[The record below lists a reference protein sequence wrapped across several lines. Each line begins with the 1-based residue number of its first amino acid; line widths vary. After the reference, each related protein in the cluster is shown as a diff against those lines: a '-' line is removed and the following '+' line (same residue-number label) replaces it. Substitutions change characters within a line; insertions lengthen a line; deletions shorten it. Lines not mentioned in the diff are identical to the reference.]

1 MSKSS
6 IVSSAARLIDV
17 LRALNEQPVSTVHDL
32 HLRTG
37 LAKPGIV
44 RLLRTLESKGLV
56 SPAPGYGAYRLTS
69 QVVGLSSGYRGWP
82 RIVESAA
89 SVLDELTREIK
100 WPLAIAVYDREAVT
114 VCYSTI
120 PKSPLSLLPSTV
132 NMRLSLVSRSMGR
145 AYLAYCPPET
155 QRVLLSVLAESPFP
169 EDEPAREPQSVLDE
183 LARIADRGYALR
195 RPGVRPVSSTL
206 ALPVFENGRITA
218 SVGLTWFSSV
228 LGTDDAVQRFLAPV
242 RQAAASIEHC
252 LSNLAETPACVEE
265 PLPMNGG
272 LVAAYP
278 SPITLPCETSLDHAR
293 SRRRSSAP
301 ARASNRP
308 RYPMTAPSGSG

>member
-17 LRALNEQPVSTVHDL
+17 LRALNQQPVSTVHDL

-69 QVVGLSSGYRGWP
+69 QVVSLSSGYHGWP

-89 SVLDELTREIK
+89 CVLDELTQEIK

-145 AYLAYCPPET
+145 AYLAHCSSET
-155 QRVLLSVLAESPFP
+155 QRVLLSVLADSRFP
-169 EDEPAREPQSVLDE
+169 EDEPARKPQAVLDE

-206 ALPVFENGRITA
+206 ALPVFDKGQIKA
-218 SVGLTWFSSV
+218 SLGLTWFSSV
-228 LGTDDAVQRFLAPV
+228 LATEDAVQRFLPPM
-242 RQAAASIEHC
+242 RQAAARIERRLC
-252 LSNLAETPACVEE
+252 ELADVPTCADE
-265 PLPMNGG
+265 PLHLDRG
-272 LVAAYP
+272 VCAAQ
-278 SPITLPCETSLDHAR
+278 
-293 SRRRSSAP
+293 RRPHPKPHGPKLACSHHEP
-301 ARASNRP
+301 RADALAGENP
-308 RYPMTAPSGSG
+308 VLRYD